1 MYLIVFYLEVIIMA
15 KTKKG
20 NKIVCVGGYTKS
32 NGTKVKGHRRSTPR
46 K

>member
-1 MYLIVFYLEVIIMA
+1 MA

-20 NKIVCVGGYTKS
+20 NKIVCVGGYTKT

-46 K
+46 KR